1 MAKQT
6 FKSPKV
12 TKPANLRSQIC
23 ACDCGSQSG
32 AGGGSGKPAARAA
45 TKKA

>member
-6 FKSPKV
+6 FKSPKA
-12 TKPANLRSQIC
+12 TKAPTVRSQIC

-32 AGGGSGKPAARAA
+32 AGGGSGPGVVRAA